1 MGIMR
6 YLLDTNSIIYILN
19 QNLILKNSNE
29 YHISII
35 TEIELLSYSKLT
47 LLEIDE
53 IKKVLSKFN
62 RIELTETVKDKT
74 IMIRRKS
81 KIKLP
86 DSIIIASTLYYQA
99 TLITNDQQLIK
110 TNLVTSQLIETF
122 LL

>member
-29 YHISII
+29 YYISII

-86 DSIIIASTLYYQA
+86 DSIIIASTLDYQA

-110 TNLVTSQLIETF
+110 TNLVTSQLIETIS
-122 LL
+122 

>member
-1 MGIMR
+1 MR

-110 TNLVTSQLIETF
+110 TNLVTSQLIETI

>member
-110 TNLVTSQLIETF
+110 TNLVTSQLIETI